1 VWDLILV
8 LLNLPV
14 GGRKETKEGQRKR
27 LQRVE
32 SFRWPLYAVILGG
45 VLVLVGAWVAIWL
58 AG

>member
-8 LLNLPV
+8 LLNLPI
-14 GGRKETKEGQRKR
+14 GGGKETKEDRQKR

-45 VLVLVGAWVAIWL
+45 VLVLVGAWVVIWL